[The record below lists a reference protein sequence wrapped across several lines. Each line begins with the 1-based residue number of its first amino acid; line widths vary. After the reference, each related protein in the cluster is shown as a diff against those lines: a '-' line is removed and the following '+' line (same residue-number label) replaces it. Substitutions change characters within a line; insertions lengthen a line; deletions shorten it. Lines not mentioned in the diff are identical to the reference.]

1 MNNDEEILENETLD
15 DDQEIPEEQAPT
27 EVESETVNPEEQSIE
42 MVNPAKGKGLADLK
56 ALKKLFNIK
65 AKLIIAVAV
74 ISLIAILFFSILM
87 SDELKVKYDYIEPK
101 CTEIQVHFKHR
112 EDEDL
117 NLKLEDYVKSMVYS
131 LTKDMDHPER
141 VLYQAIAI
149 IVRTNAQSLS
159 SCTLEITDEV
169 DEFYDFEILEN
180 NNKRH
185 LEIARV
191 VDEYVP
197 GLVMIDNNQIM
208 NVDFDA
214 FCYQKQSDE
223 FYTIYNDYNGPDIP
237 TSWVK
242 DEIEESR
249 FRNCPCK
256 PGKKRSTT
264 QENSCWVE
272 EKFSYGDDEDENG
285 NKITWYRY
293 VDGGD
298 SGNGFSVYTAYYLAD
313 YPGYNDDQ
321 IIRFFYPG
329 EWNYRTILKEDSK
342 DNVLNGSIIQCSYI
356 DFFKTSLSRDEFIA
370 LTHGHLMKYASKTA
384 RLFRENAGR
393 IYDLGMEIGA
403 NPEMVYIIALKEQG
417 WKDTDFTLRCNN
429 FYGMGVTNGKSSG
442 KCYSSFEDGVINI
455 LEYVKKKGD
464 LSSFTKVY
472 SYLGD
477 YLANPGS
484 SGDGG
489 CHYLILDSI
498 YGKNYSRCNSSYYC
512 ESSKGGPGCVK
523 TTEAEKQA
531 YIDWQ
536 SKKILEYRKEIFH
549 LGTDNCSSNI
559 GSVALGEAG
568 SINSTDRMKWLF
580 PSGIP
585 KTKEQIEAYLTTIR
599 VPIVNVA
606 GNQSMITLR
615 VHKKLATEIEAI
627 FKEMVE
633 IQFPIASAGAYNYRV
648 MASGTGSL
656 SHHSYGVAIDIN
668 ASSNPAIYQSN
679 HIDTSSPYYI
689 NSRVVSIWK
698 KHGFYW
704 GGDWSS
710 RFYDPMHF
718 TYTNH

>member
-27 EVESETVNPEEQSIE
+27 EVESETVNSEEQSIE
-42 MVNPAKGKGLADLK
+42 MVNPAKGKGLADLQ

-180 NNKRH
+180 NNKRY

-214 FCYQKQSDE
+214 FCYQEQSDE

-329 EWNYRTILKEDSK
+329 EWNYRTILKEKAAENNNSNTSYGGIGCMWWPIGSNETTLSDGKIFASGLPASIRVTSSFGNRNQPTAGASTNHK
-342 DNVLNGSIIQCSYI
+342 AIDIGGPHAGAEEGIYNIIAVSNGTVVKANGSCVSGVSNCGSGLGNYVTIQHENGLETRYGHMYSITVQVGEQVKQGQVIGKMGNTGTSTATHLDFQIKLNGEAVNPLNYVSVSNTRPTNCFHYTPGASFTGIGSKAFI
-356 DFFKTSLSRDEFIA
+356 EFIA
-370 LTHGHLMKYASKTA
+370 PYAVEEMKRSNILAS
-384 RLFRENAGR
+384 
-393 IYDLGMEIGA
+393 
-403 NPEMVYIIALKEQG
+403 VIIAQAGLESY
-417 WKDTDFTLRCNN
+417 W
-429 FYGMGVTNGKSSG
+429 GKSGLSKKYHNYFGMKAGKSWTGKTVVLPTTECSGNNCYKTTATWRVYDNPLESLQDHSKLLSG
-442 KCYSSFEDGVINI
+442 KGYNKVIGEKDYYTALTIIKNGGYATDPN
-455 LEYVKKKGD
+455 YV
-464 LSSFTKVY
+464 S
-472 SYLGD
+472 
-477 YLANPGS
+477 
-484 SGDGG
+484 
-489 CHYLILDSI
+489 
-498 YGKNYSRCNSSYYC
+498 
-512 ESSKGGPGCVK
+512 
-523 TTEAEKQA
+523 
-531 YIDWQ
+531 
-536 SKKILEYRKEIFH
+536 
-549 LGTDNCSSNI
+549 
-559 GSVALGEAG
+559 
-568 SINSTDRMKWLF
+568 
-580 PSGIP
+580 
-585 KTKEQIEAYLTTIR
+585 
-599 VPIVNVA
+599 
-606 GNQSMITLR
+606 
-615 VHKKLATEIEAI
+615 KLA
-627 FKEMVE
+627 
-633 IQFPIASAGAYNYRV
+633 
-648 MASGTGSL
+648 
-656 SHHSYGVAIDIN
+656 
-668 ASSNPAIYQSN
+668 
-679 HIDTSSPYYI
+679 
-689 NSRVVSIWK
+689 SIIK
-698 KHGFYW
+698 NNNLTK
-704 GGDWSS
+704 
-710 RFYDPMHF
+710 YDNM
-718 TYTNH
+718 